1 MSEKYDY
8 GEWIESE
15 PLGFNKRIVRYNA
28 KHNRI
33 TYAGITCTLE
43 EFKEVWIKEMN
54 DIQDFVKKCNQQ
66 PTTNGGNQ

>member
-28 KHNRI
+28 KHDRV
-33 TYAGITCTLE
+33 TYAGVTGSLS
-43 EFKEVWIKEMN
+43 EFKEIWLKEMN
-54 DIQDFVKKCNQQ
+54 DIQEFINKCNQL
-66 PTTNGGNQ
+66 TTEAT